1 MKLLGIDYG
10 TKRIG
15 IAVTDESGTMAF
27 PKATL
32 ANDRFFFSSLRSM
45 VEEGKIEKIVIGES
59 LNRDRSENEI
69 MRDVRNLQ
77 GRIERALGIPVDFE
91 SEAYSSEEAK
101 RIQGV
106 DLKNS
111 ALMDAS
117 AAAIILNSYIAR
129 KARQ

>member
-32 ANDRFFFSSLRSM
+32 ANNRFFFSSLKDM
-45 VEEGKIEKIVIGES
+45 VKGGKVEKIVIGES
-59 LNRDRSENEI
+59 LNRDGGENRI
-69 MRDVRNLQ
+69 MEHIRALRD
-77 GRIERALGIPVDFE
+77 RIERELDIPVDFE

-101 RIQGV
+101 RIQGEE
-106 DLKNS
+106 LKKN
-111 ALMDAS
+111 ALTDAS
-117 AAAIILNSYIAR
+117 AAALILNSYIAR
-129 KARQ
+129 HTKK